1 MFEIM
6 DLQLNESGE
15 IAMMRLNLLGH
26 GTHPA

>member
-6 DLQLNESGE
+6 NLQLNESGE
-15 IAMMRLNLLGH
+15 IAMIQLNLLGQ